1 MGGEDLRVWVDRWLP
16 SLPSGHPM
24 PLGTVSVTSNLRVSS
39 LIDSFSRQWDFDF
52 LRPFLSLEDQRAIQ
66 ETIIG
71 DSRWKD
77 KLVWAANRNGKYS
90 VKSGYR
96 WLQIRSIEARD
107 HQMPVVRSISQTLWK
122 CIWQL
127 AVPPQIR
134 HFLWVSLHLG
144 LPTGKALFNRRLSSS
159 PSCPLCLSA
168 DETVEYVFL
177 RCPWVAAVWFGGAL
191 NYKVDAASF
200 VSWSRWLQDVFSLS
214 WGSSADR
221 QWLQAYVSFSCWFIW
236 KTRCDF
242 VFNQVPV
249 NPSKVIFSLSSA
261 FGNFLLAVSSVGC
274 ARPVLDSREEV
285 AGRWCPLSP
294 PFVKINV
301 DANWSKSSRMG
312 FAGVVARQV
321 GGRFRAAVKSSV
333 MAHSSLV
340 AESFVILRGCEL
352 GASLGFSSVI
362 IESDSL
368 QAISCLNGSLEN
380 GSWEAFP
387 ILARAQ
393 RLGSAFQNCRWS
405 WVPRSANL
413 AADVLASADF
423 TEMCDF
429 VWVDRPPSSLV
440 HVLCNDELPC
450 PH

>member
-1 MGGEDLRVWVDRWLP
+1 
-16 SLPSGHPM
+16 M